1 MSERT
6 REDLKRLQ
14 EKSLEEKIVLSKQRI
29 REWVSGWGG
38 EDHVCVSFSGGKDS
52 TVLLHLVRSMYPNV
66 KAMYS
71 NTGLEFPEIQ
81 SFVRGFENVDVVR
94 PKMRFDEVVTK
105 YGYPIVS
112 KEVAEAIYYARR
124 IQKGSQNVQVERER
138 EKAARA
144 TTRQKRQELTG
155 STKTWGGWILPG
167 SPRGNV
173 DQPLEGGDS
182 GGDASPEGKRCR
194 RGEWEDWRRRCLQR
208 SGILR
213 RQILV
218 Q

>member
-1 MSERT
+1 MGGGKMSERT
-6 REDLKRLQ
+6 REDLRRLQ

-29 REWVSGWGG
+29 RERVSGWGG

-66 KAMYS
+66 KAVYS

-124 IQKGSQNVQVERER
+124 IQSGSQNVQVERER
-138 EKAARA
+138 ETDRRRRDLQPCKNDKNSQAV
-144 TTRQKRQELTG
+144 QKYGGAEPHAGFSRERG
-155 STKTWGGWILPG
+155 ST
-167 SPRGNV
+167 RGRKG
-173 DQPLEGGDS
+173 Q
-182 GGDASPEGKRCR
+182 
-194 RGEWEDWRRRCLQR
+194 RRRCLTGTETM
-208 SGILR
+208 SPG
-213 RQILV
+213 
-218 Q
+218 

>member
-66 KAMYS
+66 KAVYS

-138 EKAARA
+138 ESGASYNQAKA
-144 TTRQKRQELTG
+144 TRTHRQYKNMGGVDFAGEPSRERG
-155 STKTWGGWILPG
+155 STPG
-167 SPRGNV
+167 RGR
-173 DQPLEGGDS
+173 Q
-182 GGDASPEGKRCR
+182 
-194 RGEWEDWRRRCLQR
+194 RRRCLTGR
-208 SGILR
+208 ETMSPG
-213 RQILV
+213 
-218 Q
+218 

>member
-52 TVLLHLVRSMYPNV
+52 TVLLHLVRSIYPNV
-66 KAMYS
+66 KAVYS
-71 NTGLEFPEIQ
+71 DTGLEFPEIKA
-81 SFVRGFENVDVVR
+81 FVRTFDNVDIVR

-124 IQKGSQNVQVERER
+124 ITNSQNVQVERER
-138 EKAARA
+138 EREKANR
-144 TTRQKRQELTG
+144 TVRKKRMEL
-155 STKTWGGWILPG
+155 
-167 SPRGNV
+167 
-173 DQPLEGGDS
+173 
-182 GGDASPEGKRCR
+182 
-194 RGEWEDWRRRCLQR
+194 RGERISNGGGNKQNVTRRDVPAIGEDVSMENKECKP
-208 SGILR
+208 G
-213 RQILV
+213 
-218 Q
+218 